1 MAPDGIFI
9 SYRREGGAEMAQMF
23 KEFLEGQGFRVFLD
37 VSGLSNGK
45 FDSQILAHIEG
56 HAHLL
61 LVCSKGCLDRCND
74 EADWI
79 RMEVAHAL
87 KLKRNVVPV
96 TLPGFVWPDRAA
108 LPEEMRDLSAHN
120 AFVYSHDHWEDIKH
134 KLARQF
140 GASKF
145 PKGDSGRSDQVDRFV
160 QEFLPAILKAV
171 KARESGP
178 RSLDGESA
186 LFEAAAT
193 EVLKCPP
200 GVARE
205 TLEAIVQKPKSF
217 AESVA
222 RLTADQPQGVKDAAR
237 VYFTQL
243 PGTLQNS
250 LRRSSDR
257 SGRTIPSDMPLSKP
271 GDLFKLIPNAM
282 PRFEIGQFP
291 VPGTDL
297 KLIDMLGRGG
307 FGEVW
312 RARHINR
319 PLAKDVVLKFCINE
333 RAARS
338 LKKEVDLLERIK
350 SKGRHPNIV
359 ELLDTHLSCNPPCLE
374 YELVEGGDFA
384 GWLDQLS
391 KDPRRRGLTP
401 TKIAMIMARI
411 TAAVGRAHQHGIVH
425 RDLKPQNVMVV
436 RGSPTEVSKVDFK
449 ITDFGIGGV
458 IRTEELK
465 ENQTAMAA
473 GAETLSRGTFTPIYA
488 SPQQQHGAAP
498 DKRDD
503 VFALGVIWYQI
514 LIDDLTKEAPRGGGW
529 KNRLKM
535 IGVTDEMLTV
545 LEGCIESE
553 VDDRLA
559 DAEVLGKR
567 LNALAELKPETPSP
581 PPVSPSS
588 LSLEWA
594 EVLEKHPDPAVVTG
608 TFIERI
614 LATGLPWRVR
624 DRATGIEMLLV
635 PSGRFSM
642 GSGADDPSARPDET
656 RCHWVSLSRPF
667 YLGRYPVTQA
677 EWGRMDRDNPSDS
690 KGQRLP
696 VERIR
701 WDDATRYCQK
711 AGLRLPTEAEWE
723 FACRAGSTAPRY
735 GELELIAWH
744 SGNSQ
749 KRSRKVG
756 LKQANALGFS
766 DMIGLVWE
774 WCSDHYTSDYYDS
787 CSPEIVDP
795 KGPTD
800 VGPHLPHVQRGG
812 SFGNREV
819 KCRAASRSGQKS
831 NHRVKY
837 NGFRVARDPAAPARS
852 SPEFPPSVGPQPP
865 APIPELPSSVGP
877 QPPKPM
883 PPAEGFGSAPSSR
896 KLRTRRGAK
905 PMPPE
910 EGCGIVAVND
920 SRDGAGGAKPMP
932 PEEGCGCALGV
943 LLLLILGWFLIKE
956 IAEWFG

>member
-1 MAPDGIFI
+1 MATDGIFI
-9 SYRREGGAEMAQMF
+9 SYRRDGGKDVAQLF
-23 KEFLEGQGFRVFLD
+23 GEFLEGQGFRVFLD
-37 VSGLSNGK
+37 VKGLGSGR
-45 FDSQILAHIEG
+45 FDEQLLAEIEK
-56 HAHLL
+56 HSHVL
-61 LVCSKGCLDRCND
+61 LVCSPGCLDTCVS

-79 RMEVAHAL
+79 RREIALAL
-87 KLKRNVVPV
+87 KLKRIVVPV
-96 TLPGFVWPDRAA
+96 RLPGFVWPDRAT
-108 LPEEMRDLSAHN
+108 LPEEIRDLTAYED
-120 AFVYSHDHWEDIKH
+120 FGYDHEHWDAIKP
-134 KLARQF
+134 KLAARF
-140 GASKF
+140 RKRDPG
-145 PKGDSGRSDQVDRFV
+145 PSDHLDRFV
-160 QEFLPAILKAV
+160 QELLHAILKVV
-171 KARESGP
+171 KARESGS
-178 RSLDGESA
+178 RSLEGESA

-205 TLEAIVQKPKSF
+205 TLEAIVQKPTSF

-250 LRRSSDR
+250 LRHSSDP
-257 SGRTIPSDMPLSKP
+257 SGRTVPRDMPLSKP
-271 GDLFKLIPNAM
+271 DDLFKLIPNAM
-282 PRFEIGQFP
+282 SRFEIGQFP

-312 RARHINR
+312 RARHLDR
-319 PLAKDVVLKFCINE
+319 PLAKDVVLKFCIDE

-350 SKGRHPNIV
+350 TKGRHPNIV

-384 GWLDQLS
+384 GWLDELS
-391 KDPRRRGLTP
+391 NDPRRSRLTP

-411 TAAVGRAHQHGIVH
+411 TAAVGRAHQQGIVH

-436 RGSPTEVSKVDFK
+436 RGSPSEVSKVDFK

-473 GAETLSRGTFTPIYA
+473 GAETLSRGTFTPIYS
-488 SPQQQHGAAP
+488 SPQQQKGATP

-514 LIDDLTKEAPRGGGW
+514 LINDLTKEAPRGGGW

-535 IGVTDEMLTV
+535 MGVTDAMLTV

-553 VDDRLA
+553 VDDRIA

-567 LNALAELKPETPSP
+567 LKGLAELTPETLGTS
-581 PPVSPSS
+581 PVSQPSR
-588 LSLEWA
+588 SLEWA
-594 EVLEKHPDPAVVTG
+594 VVLEKHPDPAVVASS
-608 TFIERI
+608 FIYRI
-614 LATGLPWRVR
+614 RATGLPWRVR
-624 DRATGIEMLLV
+624 DKVTGIELLLV

-642 GSGADDPSARPDET
+642 GSGADDRSARLDET
-656 RCHWVSLSRPF
+656 RCHWVQLSRPF

-677 EWGRMDRDNPSDS
+677 EWERIHRDNPSNS
-690 KGQRLP
+690 KGPQLP

-701 WDDATRYCQK
+701 WNDATRYCEK

-735 GELELIAWH
+735 GELELIAWY

-774 WCSDHYTSDYYDS
+774 WCSDRYTSDYYDS
-787 CSPEIVDP
+787 CSPGIVDP
-795 KGPTD
+795 KGPAD
-800 VGPHLPHVQRGG
+800 GGEHVFHVQRGG

-819 KCRAASRSGQKS
+819 MCRAATRGGRKS
-831 NHRVKY
+831 EHRVKY
-837 NGFRVARDPAAPARS
+837 NGFRVARDPAAPAMP
-852 SPEFPPSVGPQPP
+852 SPEKSAPPVASLPKPKSRGAAGPRSPQPP
-865 APIPELPSSVGP
+865 
-877 QPPKPM
+877 
-883 PPAEGFGSAPSSR
+883 SSR
-896 KLRTRRGAK
+896 H
-905 PMPPE
+905 PPVVPVDVPTSLNH
-910 EGCGIVAVND
+910 GCGALALLSLFLFVVYKIVTC
-920 SRDGAGGAKPMP
+920 S
-932 PEEGCGCALGV
+932 
-943 LLLLILGWFLIKE
+943 
-956 IAEWFG
+956 